1 MNLGSNAFS
10 RIPLLP
16 KISNAPQV
24 CCLSASLRGSLSLV
38 EMNYLCFA
46 LQNYKLFLNLANK
59 NQVFFQTFH
68 IFSSFQS
75 FGNPMEDN
83 ETTSLYSSSNAI
95 KRFLN
100 GDVGFTV

>member
-1 MNLGSNAFS
+1 MNLGSNAS
-10 RIPLLP
+10 SWIPLLP

-38 EMNYLCFA
+38 EMNLSLFCA
-46 LQNYKLFLNLANK
+46 AKLQTFFESRKQK
-59 NQVFFQTFH
+59 PSFFQTFH